1 MVAVMAGGPLG
12 LTEFLFGGPG
22 LFGSLAFFRR
32 LSQWYKQLP
41 SGLLRP
47 GLRESH
53 IWRGPARLA
62 CRLLRGLCQGRVV
75 VRAYRAASFG
85 GAVGCIA
92 RLISGVL
99 PG

>member
-1 MVAVMAGGPLG
+1 MAGWPLG

-47 GLRESH
+47 GLSERH

-75 VRAYRAASFG
+75 VRAYGAASFG
-85 GAVGCIA
+85 G
-92 RLISGVL
+92 RSGV
-99 PG
+99 